1 MSGSMYDPRIS
12 ALALQDPELAAIERR
27 RALAAAL
34 MQQGQQ
40 NQKLTHPLQVVGN
53 LANTA
58 VSALLMRKA
67 DEEGKALADQQRTDV
82 RSFFQPAQAF
92 PNLTHQA
99 DAAPSGPMTAPLAPV
114 QRENVLP
121 VANSTLAVPEHLQPI
136 IQQASEQSS
145 VPYNI
150 LAAKLQQESGFRAD
164 ARGTSGEVGISQIMP
179 RTGAQ
184 PGYNLP
190 PISMADADDP
200 AKAVPWGAQYLAAR
214 ARAQGVTDWNDPA
227 QAARGL
233 AAYTGSGPAADGYGR
248 QVASLAGIGGAQ
260 PPQAQA
266 SAGSMQAQP
275 QSGGAE
281 MPIPGMPGFTLSS
294 LTTRVMEGLGSENPR
309 IRAQAERYVPLLT
322 QLRQQ
327 AQPGGTV
334 NINGPQGPG
343 VYERQPNGGLRF
355 LGGIP
360 ETALLPADVEAQ
372 RARLAA
378 AGRAQTSLTVDQRA
392 EGEEGKA
399 YGKEMGQQ
407 AAAVHTEAN
416 QARTSLS
423 RLQQFEALSQGFQTG
438 KLAPAQTTV
447 GGWAQALG
455 LDPTKIGVPA
465 NAAING
471 EALRSINNSLTLSL
485 IGSGG
490 MPANNFSNTDRQF
503 ISEIVPSLSNT
514 PGANAIIAF
523 GMRKAAERTVEK
535 EDMWLAA
542 RERGQSYG
550 QFLKDW
556 NTHVKAN
563 PIVREIQK
571 PTDAEALPPGTIY
584 RRPDGQYVI
593 R

>member
-1 MSGSMYDPRIS
+1 MMSTRMLANS
-12 ALALQDPELAAIERR
+12 AAV
-27 RALAAAL
+27 AAL
-34 MQQGQQ
+34 MC
-40 NQKLTHPLQVVGN
+40 
-53 LANTA
+53 A
-58 VSALLMRKA
+58 M
-67 DEEGKALADQQRTDV
+67 
-82 RSFFQPAQAF
+82 
-92 PNLTHQA
+92 
-99 DAAPSGPMTAPLAPV
+99 
-114 QRENVLP
+114 
-121 VANSTLAVPEHLQPI
+121 AVPAFAQETTSAI
-136 IQQASEQSS
+136 RGRITDASG
-145 VPYNI
+145 
-150 LAAKLQQESGFRAD
+150 AAVA
-164 ARGTSGEVGISQIMP
+164 
-179 RTGAQ
+179 GA
-184 PGYNLP
+184 
-190 PISMADADDP
+190 
-200 AKAVPWGAQYLAAR
+200 
-214 ARAQGVTDWNDPA
+214 
-227 QAARGL
+227 
-233 AAYTGSGPAADGYGR
+233 
-248 QVASLAGIGGAQ
+248 
-260 PPQAQA
+260 
-266 SAGSMQAQP
+266 
-275 QSGGAE
+275 
-281 MPIPGMPGFTLSS
+281 
-294 LTTRVMEGLGSENPR
+294 
-309 IRAQAERYVPLLT
+309 
-322 QLRQQ
+322 
-327 AQPGGTV
+327 TV

-360 ETALLPADVEAQ
+360 ETALLPPEVEAQ
-372 RARLAA
+372 KARLAA
-378 AGRAQTSLTVDQRA
+378 AGRPNTSLTVDQRT
-392 EGEEGKA
+392 EGEEAKA

-423 RLQQFEALSQGFQTG
+423 RLQQFEALAQGFQTG

-447 GGWAQALG
+447 AGWAQALG

-471 EALRSINNSLTLSL
+471 EALRSINNALTLSL

-490 MPANNFSNTDRQF
+490 MPANNFSNADRQF

-523 GMRKAAERTVEK
+523 GMRKAADRTVEK

-571 PTDAEALPPGTIY
+571 PEDAAALPPGTIY

>member
-1 MSGSMYDPRIS
+1 MSGSLYDPAIS
-12 ALALQDPELAAIERR
+12 RLMQTNPELAAIERR
-27 RALAAAL
+27 RMLAAML

-40 NQKLTHPLQVVGN
+40 NQKITHPLQIAGN

-58 VSALLMRKA
+58 VAALMTRKA
-67 DEEGKALADQQRTDV
+67 DEEGKALTDQWRADVKDYSGKFRDLLTGGGETLA
-82 RSFFQPAQAF
+82 PAG
-92 PNLTHQA
+92 L
-99 DAAPSGPMTAPLAPV
+99 MTAPPPAPV
-114 QRENVLP
+114 QRENVPPLSG
-121 VANSTLAVPEHLQPI
+121 STLAVPENLRPI
-136 IQQASEQSS
+136 IQQASEQSG
-145 VPYNI
+145 VPFNI
-150 LAAKLQQESGFRAD
+150 IAAKLQQESGFRPD

-179 RTGAQ
+179 STAAQ
-184 PGYNLP
+184 PGYGLP
-190 PISMADADDP
+190 PISMADAADP
-200 AKAVPWGAQYLAAR
+200 TKAIPWGAQYLAAR
-214 ARAQGVTDWNDPA
+214 AKAQGVNDWNDPT
-227 QAARGL
+227 QAAKGL
-233 AAYTGSGPAADGYGR
+233 AAYNGSGPAAEGYGR
-248 QVASLAGIGGAQ
+248 QVASLAGLSSGESFPKPQQTLPGAGTLTPDSPMPQ
-260 PPQAQA
+260 MPGINIRRFTELVMQGMQDERPHIQAQA
-266 SAGSMQAQP
+266 Q
-275 QSGGAE
+275 
-281 MPIPGMPGFTLSS
+281 
-294 LTTRVMEGLGSENPR
+294 
-309 IRAQAERYVPLLT
+309 RYLPLLA
-322 QLRQQ
+322 QLREQMK
-327 AQPGGTV
+327 PGPTV
-334 NINGPQGPG
+334 SINGPQGPG
-343 VYERQPNGGLRF
+343 QYERLPDGGLRF
-355 LGGIP
+355 LGG
-360 ETALLPADVEAQ
+360 TVEAAPVSP
-372 RARLAA
+372 ARHAQDLERAA
-378 AGRAQTSLTVDQRA
+378 AGRANTSLTVDQRT
-392 EGEEGKA
+392 EGEEAKA

-447 GGWAQALG
+447 AGWAQALG

-471 EALRSINNSLTLSL
+471 EALRSINNALTLSL

-490 MPANNFSNTDRQF
+490 MPANNFSNADRQF

-563 PIVREIQK
+563 PIVQEVQK
-571 PTDAEALPPGTIY
+571 PEDAEALPPGTIY

>member
-92 PNLTHQA
+92 PNPTQQA
-99 DAAPSGPMTAPLAPV
+99 DPAPSGPMTAPLAPV
-114 QRENVLP
+114 RRDNVPPL
-121 VANSTLAVPEHLQPI
+121 AGTTLAVPEHLQSI
-136 IQQASEQSS
+136 IRQASEQSG
-145 VPYNI
+145 VPYDI

-214 ARAQGVTDWNDPA
+214 AKAQGVTDWNDPT

-233 AAYTGSGPAADGYGR
+233 AAYNGSGPAADGYGR

-260 PPQAQA
+260 PSQASA

-281 MPIPGMPGFTLSS
+281 MAIPGMPGFTLGS

-372 RARLAA
+372 KARLAA
-378 AGRAQTSLTVDQRA
+378 AGRASTSLTVDQRT
-392 EGEEGKA
+392 EGEEAKA

-523 GMRKAAERTVEK
+523 GMRKASERTVEK

-584 RRPDGQYVI
+584 RRPDGQYFV

>member
-1 MSGSMYDPRIS
+1 MSGSMYDPAIS
-12 ALALQDPELAAIERR
+12 RLMETNPELAAIERR
-27 RALAAAL
+27 RMLAAML

-67 DEEGKALADQQRTDV
+67 DEEGKALTDRW
-82 RSFFQPAQAF
+82 RSEDDAHWNPTLGR
-92 PNLTHQA
+92 PEH
-99 DAAPSGPMTAPLAPV
+99 DAAPAGPAGPMTAPPPGPV
-114 QRENVLP
+114 QRENVPPL
-121 VANSTLAVPEHLQPI
+121 AGSTLSVPEHLRPI
-136 IQQASEQSS
+136 IQQASDQSG
-145 VPYNI
+145 VPFNI
-150 LAAKLQQESGFRAD
+150 IAAKLQQESGFRPD

-179 RTGAQ
+179 STGAQ
-184 PGYNLP
+184 PGYGLP
-190 PISMADADDP
+190 PISMADAADP
-200 AKAVPWGAQYLAAR
+200 AKAIPWGAQYLAAR
-214 ARAQGVTDWNDPA
+214 AKALGVNDWNDPA
-227 QAARGL
+227 QAAKGL
-233 AAYTGSGPAADGYGR
+233 AAYNGSGPAAEGYGR
-248 QVASLAGIGGAQ
+248 QVAGLAVLGGAQ
-260 PPQAQA
+260 PPQATA

-275 QSGGAE
+275 QPGSAD
-281 MPIPGMPGFTLSS
+281 MPVPGLPGMTLGA

-309 IRAQAERYVPLLT
+309 IRAQAEKYVPLLT
-322 QLRQQ
+322 HLRQKE
-327 AQPGGTV
+327 QPGGTV

-343 VYERQPNGGLRF
+343 VYERLPNGGLRF

-360 ETALLPADVEAQ
+360 EAALLPADVEAQ
-372 RARLAA
+372 KLRLAA
-378 AGRAQTSLTVDQRA
+378 AGRAQTSLTVDQRT
-392 EGEEGKA
+392 EGEEAKA
-399 YGKEMGQQ
+399 YGREMGQQ
-407 AAAVHTEAN
+407 AAAVHSEAN

-523 GMRKAAERTVEK
+523 GMRKASERTVEK

-556 NTHVKAN
+556 NAHVKAN
-563 PIVREIQK
+563 PIVREVQK
-571 PTDAEALPPGTIY
+571 PEDAAALPPGTIY

>member
-114 QRENVLP
+114 QRENLLP

-136 IQQASEQSS
+136 IRQASEQSG
-145 VPYNI
+145 VPYDI

-214 ARAQGVTDWNDPA
+214 AKAQGVTDWNDPT

-233 AAYTGSGPAADGYGR
+233 AAYNGSGPALADLVGGHVQLMFDSLPSSMSFIR
-248 QVASLAGIGGAQ
+248 SGKLKALGAS
-260 PPQAQA
+260 
-266 SAGSMQAQP
+266 S
-275 QSGGAE
+275 
-281 MPIPGMPGFTLSS
+281 TK
-294 LTTRVMEGLGSENPR
+294 
-309 IRAQAERYVPLLT
+309 
-322 QLRQQ
+322 
-327 AQPGGTV
+327 
-334 NINGPQGPG
+334 
-343 VYERQPNGGLRF
+343 
-355 LGGIP
+355 
-360 ETALLPADVEAQ
+360 
-372 RARLAA
+372 RLAVLPDVPTVIENGYKDFETVQWYGIHA
-378 AGRAQTSLTVDQRA
+378 RAGTPP
-392 EGEEGKA
+392 EII
-399 YGKEMGQQ
+399 
-407 AAAVHTEAN
+407 N
-416 QARTSLS
+416 
-423 RLQQFEALSQGFQTG
+423 RLQQECAKAVKS
-438 KLAPAQTTV
+438 PEVVAQNASESAIA
-447 GGWAQALG
+447 GGGTSAEY
-455 LDPTKIGVPA
+455 
-465 NAAING
+465 AAY
-471 EALRSINNSLTLSL
+471 
-485 IGSGG
+485 
-490 MPANNFSNTDRQF
+490 
-503 ISEIVPSLSNT
+503 V
-514 PGANAIIAF
+514 
-523 GMRKAAERTVEK
+523 
-535 EDMWLAA
+535 A
-542 RERGQSYG
+542 REQARWKEVVIKGQ
-550 QFLKDW
+550 
-556 NTHVKAN
+556 
-563 PIVREIQK
+563 IK
-571 PTDAEALPPGTIY
+571 PG
-584 RRPDGQYVI
+584 
-593 R
+593 

>member
-67 DEEGKALADQQRTDV
+67 DEEGKALVDQQRNDV
-82 RSFFQPAQAF
+82 RSFFQPGQGS
-92 PNLTHQA
+92 PNPALTA
-99 DAAPSGPMTAPLAPV
+99 DAAPTSPVTAPRAPV
-114 QRENVLP
+114 QRETVLP
-121 VANSTLAVPEHLQPI
+121 INGSTLAVPEHLQPTI
-136 IQQASEQSS
+136 RQASDQSG

-150 LAAKLQQESGFRAD
+150 LAAKLQQESGFRPD
-164 ARGTSGEVGISQIMP
+164 ARGKSGEVGISQIMP
-179 RTGAQ
+179 STGAQ
-184 PGYNLP
+184 PGYGLT
-190 PISMADADDP
+190 PISMADAAEP
-200 AKAVPWGAQYLAAR
+200 EKAIPWGAQYLAAR
-214 ARAQGVTDWNDPA
+214 AKAQGVNDWNDPA
-227 QAARGL
+227 QAAKGL
-233 AAYTGSGPAADGYGR
+233 AAYNGSGPAADGYGR
-248 QVASLAGIGGAQ
+248 QVASLAGLQSAQ
-260 PPQAQA
+260 PPSAAA
-266 SAGSMQAQP
+266 SAGSMQAQS
-275 QSGGAE
+275 QTGGAD
-281 MPIPGMPGFTLSS
+281 MSVPGLPGYTLGT

-327 AQPGGTV
+327 AQPGQTV
-334 NINGPQGPG
+334 KINGPQGPG
-343 VYERQPNGGLRF
+343 EYERLPNGGLRF

-360 ETALLPADVEAQ
+360 ESALLPQAVEDQ
-372 RARLAA
+372 RVRLAL
-378 AGRAQTSLTVDQRA
+378 AGRANTNLTVDQR
-392 EGEEGKA
+392 GENEEAKA
-399 YGKEMGQQ
+399 YGREMGQQ
-407 AAAVHTEAN
+407 ASAVHSEAN

-438 KLAPAQTTV
+438 KLAPAQTTA
-447 GGWAQALG
+447 GGWARALG
-455 LDPTKIGVPA
+455 LDETKLGIPA

-471 EALRSINNSLTLSL
+471 ESLRSINNSLTLSL

-542 RERGQSYG
+542 REQGQSYG

-563 PIVREIQK
+563 PIIRVIQK
-571 PTDAEALPPGTIY
+571 TEDAEALPRGTIY
-584 RRPDGQYVI
+584 STPNGQYVI